1 MRRWRVLLAAV
12 VLVLCDV
19 ARPIAQVASD
29 QPDTGVGAWI
39 GAAFWIGI
47 TMLLLFGAALLAYV
61 GAKRPNRR

>member
-1 MRRWRVLLAAV
+1 MRRWTVLLAAV

-19 ARPIAQVASD
+19 ARPFAQVASN

-47 TMLLLFGAALLAYV
+47 TMLLFLGAPLLV
-61 GAKRPNRR
+61 